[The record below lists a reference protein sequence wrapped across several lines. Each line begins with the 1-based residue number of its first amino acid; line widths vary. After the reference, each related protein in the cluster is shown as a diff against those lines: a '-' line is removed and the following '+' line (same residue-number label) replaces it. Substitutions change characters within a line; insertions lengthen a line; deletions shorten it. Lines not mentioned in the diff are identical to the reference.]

1 MTLVVLYGAPGAGK
15 LTTARALGALTGFKV
30 FHNHLSF
37 DLVKAVFDFPTPP
50 FLELMERIR
59 LATFEAA
66 AREGVSGIVFTFV
79 YAAPEDDALVKRMID
94 AVEGAG
100 GTIRFVR
107 LFCDTATNER
117 RVAAPDRARF
127 GKVATV
133 ESFRRILAQAT
144 LTAPIP
150 FRPSLEIDNS
160 AVDPDTVARRVAARL
175 GLPRRDFTIRPARL
189 DDAPAIHALHTA
201 SVRALCA
208 GHYAPEVIDG
218 WLANRAPA
226 GYLDSIARGVLFVAE
241 HDGTLLAFGEAD
253 PGLVRAI
260 YVDPA
265 AVQRGVGRAI
275 LRQAVTQA
283 RRGHAGPIRL
293 EATLNARPF
302 YERAGF
308 RAREATT
315 VTRSQVQIP
324 VIVMEYDGGSTVSQ
338 GGEPCSIS

>member
-15 LTTARALGALTGFKV
+15 LTVARALGTLTGFKV
-30 FHNHLSF
+30 FHNHLSL

-50 FLELMERIR
+50 FLALMERIR

-66 AREGVSGIVFTFV
+66 AREGVPGLIFTFV
-79 YAAPEDDALVKRMID
+79 YAAPEDDAFVKRMID

-100 GTIRFVR
+100 GTG
-107 LFCDTATNER
+107 AN
-117 RVAAPDRARF
+117 
-127 GKVATV
+127 
-133 ESFRRILAQAT
+133 

-150 FRPSLEIDNS
+150 FRLSLEIDNS
-160 AVDPDTVARRVAARL
+160 ALDPETVARRIAGHF
-175 GLPRRDFTIRPARL
+175 GLPGRDFAIRPARL

-201 SVRALCA
+201 SVRTLCA
-208 GHYAPEVIDG
+208 GHYAPEIIDG
-218 WLANRAPA
+218 WLENRTPA

-241 HDGTLLAFGEAD
+241 ADGRLLGFGETA
-253 PGLVRAI
+253 PGLVRAV

-265 AVQRGVGRAI
+265 AVRRGVGRAI
-275 LRQAVTQA
+275 LQ
-283 RRGHAGPIRL
+283 HAMDLASREHDGPIRL

-315 VTRSQVQIP
+315 VTRNQVRIP
-324 VIVMEYDGGSTVSQ
+324 VIVMEHDGGSSVSQ